1 MTTSKG
7 KRGNE
12 WFYLCSSSAAKQSF
26 VLTLYHAH
34 MNEPSSKPFRTAK
47 NAFSSPQCRPPRFP
61 FAARLT
67 LEDMLR
73 PSCLAL
79 IFLSSALLPAATT
92 TDELI
97 RRVETRYNAAR
108 TLSVEF
114 VENYNMQG
122 HPRPPETGTLTL
134 RKERKMRWDYVH
146 PAGKL
151 FISDGK
157 TAYLYTAGENR
168 VEKMPL
174 KNTEDMRAPLA
185 FLLGRLDMKKE
196 FRDFS
201 THLGDGGASWLVAR
215 SKTDRTP
222 YDNIEMLIASDG
234 AIQELKIAGR
244 DQSLLAFS
252 FKAERLNPPLNDNLF
267 HFDIP
272 AGADVVDS
280 VAWDGQ
286 GK

>member
-1 MTTSKG
+1 MPTTDQQPPLQNHGIGS
-7 KRGNE
+7 
-12 WFYLCSSSAAKQSF
+12 
-26 VLTLYHAH
+26 
-34 MNEPSSKPFRTAK
+34 RTNQPAPI
-47 NAFSSPQCRPPRFP
+47 SDTPTRFHTHN
-61 FAARLT
+61 RLT
-67 LEDMLR
+67 LEGMPLFSSR
-73 PSCLAL
+73 LAL
-79 IFLSSALLPAATT
+79 FLLACNLLPAAAT

-134 RKERKMRWDYVH
+134 RKERKMRWDYAK

-157 TAYLYTAGENR
+157 EAYLYSASENR

-174 KNTEDMRAPLA
+174 KETEDMRAPLA
-185 FLLGRLDMKKE
+185 FLLGKLDMKKE

-201 THLGDGGASWLVAR
+201 THPGGGGAADWLVAR
-215 SKTDRTP
+215 SRNDRTP
-222 YDNIEMLIASDG
+222 YDNIEMLIAADG
-234 AIQELKIAGR
+234 SIQQLKIAQR
-244 DQSLLAFS
+244 DQSELDFTFS
-252 FKAERLNPPLNDNLF
+252 NERVNPPVAENLF
-267 HFDIP
+267 HFAIP
-272 AGADVVDS
+272 AGAEVVDS
-280 VAWDGQ
+280 LTWDGQ

>member
-1 MTTSKG
+1 
-7 KRGNE
+7 
-12 WFYLCSSSAAKQSF
+12 
-26 VLTLYHAH
+26 
-34 MNEPSSKPFRTAK
+34 
-47 NAFSSPQCRPPRFP
+47 
-61 FAARLT
+61 
-67 LEDMLR
+67 MLR
-73 PSCLAL
+73 SLCLYL
-79 IFLSSALLPAATT
+79 LGSALLHSATT

-108 TLSVEF
+108 TLSVDF

-122 HPRPPETGTLTL
+122 HPRPPEQGTLTL
-134 RKERKMRWDYVH
+134 RKERKMRWDYVR

-157 TAYLYTAGENR
+157 TVYLYSASENR

-201 THLGDGGASWLVAR
+201 THTGGGGASWLVAR
-215 SKTDRTP
+215 SKNERTP
-222 YDNIEMLIASDG
+222 YDNIEMLIAADG
-234 AIQELKIAGR
+234 SIQELKVAGR

-252 FKAERLNPPLNDNLF
+252 FKAERLNPKVNDNFF
-267 HFDIP
+267 HFNIP

-280 VAWDGQ
+280 VTWDGQ